1 LAVLPP
7 LATYQRPQS
16 SAVGQASVYPTAEIL
31 RYRVAVSA
39 IVLIAF
45 FTTLALP
52 PMWILTLI
60 GGGIALAVV
69 KHPKGHRMAALTKTA
84 VAARSA
90 FGLELEAYEKLTHD
104 PRMSEHL
111 AKLQRIKTDFESL
124 PSKHQRLMQELHAS
138 IRDKQLAAFLDNVL
152 IAGGEIEGIGPTRI
166 SALASFGVET
176 AKDIEYN
183 RVVQVQGIGDALA
196 KRLLAWKGRIA
207 GQFRFDPAR
216 GVPQQD
222 VNSLNARIA
231 TERTQLERDMRDGTT
246 QLQNLHSS
254 ALSIRQAARIRLD
267 AASRALDQADAD
279 VAVNRK

>member
-7 LATYQRPQS
+7 LSTYQRPQS
-16 SAVGQASVYPTAEIL
+16 SAVGQASVYAKVEIL
-31 RYRVAVSA
+31 RYRIAVSA

-69 KHPKGHRMAALTKTA
+69 KHPKGHRIAALTKTA
-84 VAARSA
+84 AAARSTFA
-90 FGLELEAYEKLTHD
+90 LELEAYEKLTHD
-104 PRMSEHL
+104 PRMSEQL
-111 AKLQRIKTDFESL
+111 VKLERIKTDFESL
-124 PSKHQRLMQELHAS
+124 PSKHQRLMQDLHAS

-152 IAGGEIEGIGPTRI
+152 IVEGEIEGIGPTRI

-183 RVVQVQGIGDALA
+183 RVLQVQGIGDALA

-207 GQFRFDPAR
+207 GKFRFDPAR

-222 VNSLNARIA
+222 INALNARILA
-231 TERTQLERDMRDGTT
+231 EKTQLERDMRDGAT
-246 QLQNLHSS
+246 QLENLHSS
-254 ALSIRQAARIRLD
+254 ALSVRQAARIRLD

-279 VAVNRK
+279 LAVNRK